1 MKLFTWKRLK
11 LWLIGLLAM
20 LLALWVGN
28 VRTLAQA
35 SEYQDT
41 FHIKGDYLN
50 VDNLDSDRST
60 AFLGHGYPL
69 FNLST

>member
-1 MKLFTWKRLK
+1 
-11 LWLIGLLAM
+11 M